1 MSNEFALR
9 QYTLPLPQPFETS
22 KSLQDFGTPKPG
34 AHHDESWPVLYI
46 LTNSKNKTAYIGQTT
61 NYQRRMKQHA
71 ANVDK
76 DFDRTLLI
84 DNPTFNQSATFEFE
98 NRLIELFCADEKY
111 QVTNANNGYAQFD
124 YFERPQYRQK
134 FRNLWTKLRKENYA
148 IHPIEELEN
157 TDLFKFSPFKTLTPD
172 QYETIET
179 IYKRLEQ
186 EHEDI
191 KHGGPKKERVTV
203 VNGAPGTGKTTLA
216 KVIAHVT
223 GEKFEAINAVSSGVP
238 ELRKLIA
245 KAQEDRRNGRGR
257 TIVFI
262 DEIHRFNKAQQ
273 DVLPY
278 VENGT
283 IVLIG
288 ATTENPFFEIN
299 SPLLSRMKVVRLEKL
314 QAPQIQQILE
324 RAIADP
330 ERGFGNSF
338 KAEPEALRIIAD
350 FAAGDARSALN
361 ILEQAEFML
370 PEEGERVLTV
380 ATLRSV
386 IGTALQRYDK
396 KGDQH
401 YDIISA
407 FIKSMRGGD
416 ADAALHYLARMI
428 EGGEDV
434 RFVARRVV
442 ICAAED
448 VGLAD
453 PQALVVANAA
463 AQAADF
469 VGWPEAQ
476 IPLAEAVC
484 YIANAPKSNT
494 AYMGIAKARADVRSR
509 NCGSVPKH
517 LRDAHYPGAAK
528 LGHGIDYKYPHNFP
542 GGWVEQQYLPDELMG
557 TRYYIPS
564 GHGQDKGRR

>member
-1 MSNEFALR
+1 MDDLFTNLFANDR
-9 QYTLPLPQPFETS
+9 KQQKPLADRMRPQRLADFVG
-22 KSLQDFGTPKPG
+22 QDKAVGPSSP
-34 AHHDESWPVLYI
+34 L
-46 LTNSKNKTAYIGQTT
+46 
-61 NYQRRMKQHA
+61 RRMIERDA
-71 ANVDK
+71 
-76 DFDRTLLI
+76 L
-84 DNPTFNQSATFEFE
+84 QSV
-98 NRLIELFCADEKY
+98 LFY
-111 QVTNANNGYAQFD
+111 
-124 YFERPQYRQK
+124 
-134 FRNLWTKLRKENYA
+134 
-148 IHPIEELEN
+148 
-157 TDLFKFSPFKTLTPD
+157 
-172 QYETIET
+172 
-179 IYKRLEQ
+179 
-186 EHEDI
+186 
-191 KHGGPKKERVTV
+191 GP
-203 VNGAPGTGKTTLA
+203 PGTGKTTLA
-216 KVIAHVT
+216 QVIAHVT
-223 GEKFEAINAVSSGVP
+223 GEKFVAINAVSSGVP

-245 KAQEDRRNGRGR
+245 KAQDDRYNGRGR

-273 DVLPY
+273 DVLLPY

-314 QAPQIQQILE
+314 QPPQIQQILE
-324 RAIADP
+324 RAIADA
-330 ERGFGNSF
+330 ERGFGGSF
-338 KAEPEALRIIAD
+338 TAQSEALAIIAD
-350 FAAGDARSALN
+350 FAAGDARGALN

-370 PEEGERVLTV
+370 PETGRRVLTV
-380 ATLRSV
+380 ETLRSV

-396 KGDQH
+396 KGDAH

-407 FIKSMRGGD
+407 FIKSMRGSD

-428 EGGEDV
+428 EGGEDL
-434 RFVARRVV
+434 RFIARRIV

-494 AYMGIAKARADVRSR
+494 AYMGIANARVDVRR
-509 NCGSVPKH
+509 KNCGSVPKH
-517 LRDAHYPGAAK
+517 LRDAHYPGAKA
-528 LGHGIDYKYPHNFP
+528 LGHGLTYKYPHSFP
-542 GGWVEQQYLPDELMG
+542 GGWVEQQYLPDELLG
-557 TRYYIPS
+557 TKYYIPS
-564 GHGQDKGRR
+564 GHGQDKGRKF

>member
-1 MSNEFALR
+1 MDDLFTNLFSNDR
-9 QYTLPLPQPFETS
+9 TQQKPLADRMRPQRLADFVG
-22 KSLQDFGTPKPG
+22 QDKAVGPG
-34 AHHDESWPVLYI
+34 SPL
-46 LTNSKNKTAYIGQTT
+46 
-61 NYQRRMKQHA
+61 RRMIERDA
-71 ANVDK
+71 
-76 DFDRTLLI
+76 L
-84 DNPTFNQSATFEFE
+84 QSV
-98 NRLIELFCADEKY
+98 LFY
-111 QVTNANNGYAQFD
+111 
-124 YFERPQYRQK
+124 
-134 FRNLWTKLRKENYA
+134 
-148 IHPIEELEN
+148 
-157 TDLFKFSPFKTLTPD
+157 
-172 QYETIET
+172 
-179 IYKRLEQ
+179 
-186 EHEDI
+186 
-191 KHGGPKKERVTV
+191 GP
-203 VNGAPGTGKTTLA
+203 PGTGKTTLA
-216 KVIAHVT
+216 QVIAHVT
-223 GEKFEAINAVSSGVP
+223 GERFVAINAVSSGVP

-245 KAQEDRRNGRGR
+245 KAQDDRYNGRGR

-273 DVLPY
+273 DVLLPY

-314 QAPQIQQILE
+314 QPPQIQQILE
-324 RAIADP
+324 RAIADA
-330 ERGFGNSF
+330 ERGFGGSF
-338 KAEPEALRIIAD
+338 TAQPEAIAIIAD
-350 FAAGDARSALN
+350 FAAGDARGALN

-370 PEEGERVLTV
+370 PETGERVLTV
-380 ATLRSV
+380 EILRSV

-396 KGDQH
+396 KGDAH

-407 FIKSMRGGD
+407 FIKSMRGSD

-428 EGGEDV
+428 EGGEDL
-434 RFVARRVV
+434 RFIARRIV

-494 AYMGIAKARADVRSR
+494 AYMGIANARADVRR
-509 NCGSVPKH
+509 KNCGSVPKH
-517 LRDAHYPGAAK
+517 LRDAHYPGAKA
-528 LGHGIDYKYPHNFP
+528 LGNGLTYKYPHSFP
-542 GGWVEQQYLPDELMG
+542 GGWVEQQYLPDELVG
-557 TRYYIPS
+557 TKYYIPS
-564 GHGQDKGRR
+564 GHGQDKGRKF

>member
-1 MSNEFALR
+1 MDDLFTNLFANDR
-9 QYTLPLPQPFETS
+9 KQQKPLADRMRPQRLADFVG
-22 KSLQDFGTPKPG
+22 QDKAVGPG
-34 AHHDESWPVLYI
+34 SPL
-46 LTNSKNKTAYIGQTT
+46 
-61 NYQRRMKQHA
+61 RRMIERDA
-71 ANVDK
+71 
-76 DFDRTLLI
+76 L
-84 DNPTFNQSATFEFE
+84 QSV
-98 NRLIELFCADEKY
+98 LFY
-111 QVTNANNGYAQFD
+111 
-124 YFERPQYRQK
+124 
-134 FRNLWTKLRKENYA
+134 
-148 IHPIEELEN
+148 
-157 TDLFKFSPFKTLTPD
+157 
-172 QYETIET
+172 
-179 IYKRLEQ
+179 
-186 EHEDI
+186 
-191 KHGGPKKERVTV
+191 GP
-203 VNGAPGTGKTTLA
+203 PGTGKTTLA
-216 KVIAHVT
+216 QVIAHVT
-223 GEKFEAINAVSSGVP
+223 GEKFVAINAVSSGVP

-245 KAQEDRRNGRGR
+245 KAQDDRYNGSGR

-273 DVLPY
+273 DVLLPY

-314 QAPQIQQILE
+314 QPPQIRQILE
-324 RAIADP
+324 RAIADA
-330 ERGFGNSF
+330 ERGFGGSF
-338 KAEPEALRIIAD
+338 VAQPEALAIIAD
-350 FAAGDARSALN
+350 FAAGDARGALN

-370 PEEGERVLTV
+370 PETGERVLTV
-380 ATLRSV
+380 ETLRSV

-396 KGDQH
+396 KGDAH

-407 FIKSMRGGD
+407 FIKSMRGSD

-428 EGGEDV
+428 EGGEDL
-434 RFVARRVV
+434 RFIARRIV

-494 AYMGIAKARADVRSR
+494 AYMGIANARADVRKK

-517 LRDAHYPGAAK
+517 LRDAHYPGAK
-528 LGHGIDYKYPHNFP
+528 ELGHGLTYKYPHSFP
-542 GGWVEQQYLPDELMG
+542 GGWVEQQYLPDELVG
-557 TRYYIPS
+557 TKYYIPS
-564 GHGQDKGRR
+564 GHGQDKGHKF